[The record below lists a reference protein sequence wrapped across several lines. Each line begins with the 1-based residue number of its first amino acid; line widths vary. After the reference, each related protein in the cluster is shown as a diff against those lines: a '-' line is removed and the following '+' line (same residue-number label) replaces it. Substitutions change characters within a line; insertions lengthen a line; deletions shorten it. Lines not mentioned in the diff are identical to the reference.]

1 VIVLTYRGEEAVA
14 EHKTV
19 FEAALAR
26 DAGKAVNALEGHI
39 RKGVEHALASM

>member
-1 VIVLTYRGEEAVA
+1 MPSTVA
-14 EHKTV
+14 EHKSV

-26 DAGKAVNALEGHI
+26 DAEKAMNDLEEHI